1 MFKNVILEKKIWDSS
16 KLHFFKSLHNKYFY
30 TITIDSKN
38 DTSSI
43 CNPFSF
49 QLQLVNGTKMFDTFL
64 VTISSTPQLDS
75 RLKLE
80 SPIDVVE
87 HKSNMRELLLL
98 LCCCR
103 YMII

>member
-1 MFKNVILEKKIWDSS
+1 
-16 KLHFFKSLHNKYFY
+16 
-30 TITIDSKN
+30 
-38 DTSSI
+38 
-43 CNPFSF
+43 
-49 QLQLVNGTKMFDTFL
+49 MFDTFL